1 MVKHI
6 EFSTFTGTGATM
18 NPFPQLVGERKG
30 SKHSCRQTAQQG
42 TGQTANYVQQLLQQK
57 SRVSESSLPCL
68 PSDTAAAFL
77 AVDRSVYAALA
88 SSFVTFV
95 ICNLAW
101 QSQKHGSDGIVS
113 AVAGSSSSNN
123 LVPSG
128 SPKNGGGEKADGGSK
143 AAQSIQSIG
152 DPKDVREND
161 IWQVARSGLQQA
173 GPGQPK
179 PPKPAQQECAPTNV
193 RLLQGIA

>member
-1 MVKHI
+1 M
-6 EFSTFTGTGATM
+6 
-18 NPFPQLVGERKG
+18 
-30 SKHSCRQTAQQG
+30 
-42 TGQTANYVQQLLQQK
+42 QQLLQQK

-101 QSQKHGSDGIVS
+101 QSQKHSSGGIVS
-113 AVAGSSSSNN
+113 AAAGSSNSNN
-123 LVPSG
+123 SVPSG
-128 SPKNGGGEKADGGSK
+128 SPLTGGGEKADAGSK
-143 AAQSIQSIG
+143 AAQSIQTIG
-152 DPKDVREND
+152 DPKDVRDND
-161 IWQVARSGLQQA
+161 IWQVARSGLLQA

-193 RLLQGIA
+193 RSCEISLEPRHPTTIHVHSHPEFLSFTAQYGACHSWSSC